1 MNIDTKIV
9 GQLKTYNAIILGL
22 VISMSL
28 ILIVYNGDP
37 EYIAALY
44 VTISL
49 FFLMIGIVI
58 VNWFLMA
65 RLLDPNLKTF
75 YQFLYSGFLINGRT
89 NYHPPESGEE
99 RDTKKDGS
107 GKEGG

>member
-1 MNIDTKIV
+1 MNKDTKILE
-9 GQLKTYNAIILGL
+9 QLKTYNAIILGL

-28 ILIVYNGDP
+28 ILIAYNGNP

-58 VNWFLMA
+58 FNWFLMA
-65 RLLDPNLKTF
+65 RLSDPNLKTF

-89 NYHPPESGEE
+89 NYQAPENEK
-99 RDTKKDGS
+99 T
-107 GKEGG
+107 EGDKV